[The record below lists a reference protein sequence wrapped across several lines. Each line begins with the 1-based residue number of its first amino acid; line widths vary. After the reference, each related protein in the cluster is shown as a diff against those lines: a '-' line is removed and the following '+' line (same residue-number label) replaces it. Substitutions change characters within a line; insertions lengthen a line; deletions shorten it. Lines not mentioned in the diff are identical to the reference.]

1 MGQFEEMTMWCN
13 TVGCI
18 LLLTLSLLAT
28 PLATEAQPTRTVP
41 RIGVLVPG
49 VPPKTPGDVLA
60 GTGLERFR
68 QGLRELGYVEDQTI
82 ALEVRWD
89 AHHPERWPD
98 LAAALVHLPVDL
110 LVVGTTTAALA
121 AKHATSTIPIVM
133 AVSADPVGDGLVA
146 SLARPGGNITGL
158 SNLTPELTGKRLELL
173 TAAVPGLAR
182 VALLLDARNP
192 SRHAQRHDSEAAAR
206 VLGVELLPLEVQGP
220 DEFAGAFQAA
230 LQGHTQALVVQVS
243 PLFGAHRGRLAEL
256 ALASRLPTMAG
267 NAGYAKAGGLM
278 NYGASFDEM
287 WHRAATYVDKI
298 LKGAWP
304 GDLPVEQPTKF
315 ELVLNLKTAQALRIT
330 MPPSLLLLADEVI
343 Q

>member
-1 MGQFEEMTMWCN
+1 MWYS
-13 TVGCI
+13 VIGCI
-18 LLLTLSLLAT
+18 VTLLLSLLAA
-28 PLATEAQPTRTVP
+28 PLATDAQPP
-41 RIGVLVPG
+41 RKMPRLGVLVPG
-49 VPPKTPGDVLA
+49 VPPRTSGDVLA

-89 AHHPERWPD
+89 EHYPERWPD
-98 LAAALVHLPVDL
+98 LAADLVRLPVDL
-110 LVVGTTTAALA
+110 LVVGTTASALA
-121 AKHATSTIPIVM
+121 AQHVTSTMPIVM

-146 SLARPGGNITGL
+146 SLAQPGGNITGL
-158 SNLTPELTGKRLELL
+158 SSMTPDMTGKRLELL

-192 SRHAQRHDSEAAAR
+192 SRHVQRQDSEAAAR
-206 VLGVELLPLEVQGP
+206 LLGVELLPLEVQGP

-230 LQGHTQALVVQVS
+230 LQGHAQALIVQVS
-243 PLFGAHRGRLAEL
+243 PLFSAHRGRLAEL
-256 ALASRLPTMAG
+256 ALASRVPTMAG

-278 NYGASFDEM
+278 NYGPNLPES
-287 WHRAATYVDKI
+287 WHRAATYVHKI
-298 LKGAWP
+298 LTGAKP
-304 GDLPVEQPTKF
+304 ADLPVEQPTTF
-315 ELVLNLKTAQALRIT
+315 ELVINLKTAQALGMT

>member
-1 MGQFEEMTMWCN
+1 MTMWCS

-18 LLLTLSLLAT
+18 MLLTLSLLAT
-28 PLATEAQPTRTVP
+28 PLATEAQPTRKMP

-49 VPPKTPGDVLA
+49 VPPRTPGDVLA
-60 GTGLERFR
+60 GAGLDRFL

-89 AHHPERWPD
+89 EHHPERWPD
-98 LAAALVHLPVDL
+98 LTAALVHLPVDL

-192 SRHAQRHDSEAAAR
+192 SRHVQRHDSEAAAR

-220 DEFAGAFQAA
+220 DEFADAFQAA
-230 LQGHTQALVVQVS
+230 LQGHAQALVVQVS

-304 GDLPVEQPTKF
+304 GELPVEQPMKF
-315 ELVLNLKTAQALRIT
+315 ELVLNLKTAQALGMT
-330 MPPSLLLLADEVI
+330 LPPSLLLLADEVI